1 MTINSLTISYDS
13 NPEAQEYRCKL
24 QLIDEDDRVVAE
36 KSIGETTQSV
46 VFEFP
51 LSQRTKLY
59 PRLIVTQIDRT
70 DINDQTQG
78 VEWQY
83 ITCALTITPAAL
95 SYHTYIYSNRVM
107 KLVWDETAMSHV
119 EYRCDE
125 DEFGIPFSA
134 LPSGVGLAQTL
145 PFIIH
150 SPQFKQ
156 KEEVYEKLSGEQVVL
171 YAAAAK
177 EYALE
182 TEYLPQEW
190 HDMFMKILMCDK
202 VTINGI
208 SVHKSGDY
216 DIDWDNYTTDDCGN
230 KIVRAT
236 CKVKQNL
243 IHRNSNY

>member
-1 MTINSLTISYDS
+1 
-13 NPEAQEYRCKL
+13 
-24 QLIDEDDRVVAE
+24 
-36 KSIGETTQSV
+36 
-46 VFEFP
+46 
-51 LSQRTKLY
+51 
-59 PRLIVTQIDRT
+59 
-70 DINDQTQG
+70 
-78 VEWQY
+78 
-83 ITCALTITPAAL
+83 
-95 SYHTYIYSNRVM
+95 M